1 MQVLQE
7 HEVASK
13 EAGIVRC
20 SLGSEPSQWVAC
32 EVLKHSIRRRTERPV
47 EFVESWSKSQGWHPL
62 MAAAPKL
69 KGGTGFNVWRWLTPQ
84 LFGHGKAIYLD
95 ADQVV
100 LADIGELWDQLQA
113 AKTIAVVT
121 EAVGIFGPKKTPEP
135 GKLQTS
141 VMLMDCAKLRQ
152 AMHPCPIGACVAGT
166 MAYRDLMQATWLP
179 RKEVQ
184 TLAPGWNHFGIVN
197 EQTKLIHYSH
207 VSSQPYRRPDHPA
220 AWVFGVE
227 LRQAVADGVISVK
240 QLKEEADAGH
250 IHAHWWRAQVATG
263 G

>member
-1 MQVLQE
+1 MSLENDSRDCSTIRISIGTEPMQW
-7 HEVASK
+7 
-13 EAGIVRC
+13 I
-20 SLGSEPSQWVAC
+20 AC

-47 EFVESWSKSQGWHPL
+47 EFVETWNKSQGWHPV
-62 MAAAPKL
+62 MQSAAKL

-152 AMHPCPIGACVAGT
+152 AMHPCPIAACAAGT
-166 MAYRDLMQATWLP
+166 MAYRDLMQATWLD
-179 RKEVQ
+179 RGEVQ
-184 TLAPGWNHFGIVN
+184 TLAPEWNHFGIVN
-197 EQTKLIHYSH
+197 PQTKLIHYSH
-207 VSSQPYRRPDHPA
+207 VGSQPYRCPEHPA
-220 AWVFGVE
+220 GWVFGAE
-227 LRQAVADGVISVK
+227 LRQAVADGVLSIK
-240 QLKEEADAGH
+240 QLQKEAAAGN
-250 IHAHWWRAQVATG
+250 ISEHWWKIQTATG